1 MFFFFFLF
9 VVCIFFETGS
19 MQPSLAPRVSCP
31 RLLSAGRDY
40 RYGCYTGLARLD
52 AYKAKLSSYVFVIVF
67 L

>member
-1 MFFFFFLF
+1 
-9 VVCIFFETGS
+9 

-40 RYGCYTGLARLD
+40 RYGCYTGLATLD